1 MGANRLKFLM
11 IVFRLK
17 LFSWQPT
24 AIASLLPCLNSSNEW
39 VHQLRKFAIAS
50 SPQLKLETLEQQREV
65 MRIAYRMGRGS
76 TSQILAMEDK
86 RDLPFGSTAL
96 RAASLCGQAKPGT
109 AWSAK
114 QALRGLALGEALRD
128 RSLRAKYKYAA
139 EVKLVKLVERQLCIE
154 E

>member
-39 VHQLRKFAIAS
+39 VQQLRKFAIAS

-86 RDLPFGSTAL
+86 RDRSAPRSARPRSAAFG
-96 RAASLCGQAKPGT
+96 
-109 AWSAK
+109 
-114 QALRGLALGEALRD
+114 
-128 RSLRAKYKYAA
+128 RSLFPTPIIH
-139 EVKLVKLVERQLCIE
+139 QHHQS
-154 E
+154 

>member
-86 RDLPFGSTAL
+86 RDHAVPGGSLIAPRLSFALDHAVPGGSLTAPRQGRKL
-96 RAASLCGQAKPGT
+96 RPRSAAIS
-109 AWSAK
+109 
-114 QALRGLALGEALRD
+114 
-128 RSLRAKYKYAA
+128 RSLFARDTSMEGAA
-139 EVKLVKLVERQLCIE
+139 N
-154 E
+154 